1 MEKKER
7 LKSLIED
14 LNDGIDEEKVK
25 VEFKKE
31 FGHVSS
37 SEISEIE
44 QELIKEGTTVA
55 EIQKLCNVH
64 ASVFSGN
71 ISDLHTLD
79 EVDRQ
84 WGHPLF
90 IFRKENQGILK
101 YLDEKFY
108 PAFDLYKEDD
118 SEENKIDLMSRIKTL
133 SKVKT
138 HYERKENVFFP
149 FLEKAGINGIPQVM
163 WGKDDE
169 IKDIFT
175 KLMNEDLNKEDF
187 IKTIDLSIEEV
198 LSMITKEDE
207 ILSPIL
213 VKTIKGFEW
222 LTIAKV
228 SSNVG
233 YIFTGGIEGASL
245 SDAEQWI
252 KENSLEYVDESL
264 ENEDEEEIEDGYI
277 KLPSGLIKVKDLTV
291 MLNAAPY
298 DITFIDKD
306 DKVAYFS
313 EGKDMMFERT
323 RTIIG
328 RDVRMCHPPKIVG
341 IVEEL
346 IKDFKAGIKDEEI
359 RILTPGTK
367 VNLVRYYAVRDDD
380 GKYIGTLEVTEEISS
395 IVDMV
400 NEIRN
405 K

>member
-118 SEENKIDLMSRIKTL
+118 SEENKIED
-133 SKVKT
+133 
-138 HYERKENVFFP
+138 RKSV
-149 FLEKAGINGIPQVM
+149 V
-163 WGKDDE
+163 
-169 IKDIFT
+169 
-175 KLMNEDLNKEDF
+175 
-187 IKTIDLSIEEV
+187 
-198 LSMITKEDE
+198 
-207 ILSPIL
+207 
-213 VKTIKGFEW
+213 
-222 LTIAKV
+222 
-228 SSNVG
+228 
-233 YIFTGGIEGASL
+233 
-245 SDAEQWI
+245 
-252 KENSLEYVDESL
+252 
-264 ENEDEEEIEDGYI
+264 
-277 KLPSGLIKVKDLTV
+277 
-291 MLNAAPY
+291 
-298 DITFIDKD
+298 
-306 DKVAYFS
+306 
-313 EGKDMMFERT
+313 
-323 RTIIG
+323 
-328 RDVRMCHPPKIVG
+328 
-341 IVEEL
+341 
-346 IKDFKAGIKDEEI
+346 
-359 RILTPGTK
+359 
-367 VNLVRYYAVRDDD
+367 
-380 GKYIGTLEVTEEISS
+380 
-395 IVDMV
+395 
-400 NEIRN
+400 
-405 K
+405 